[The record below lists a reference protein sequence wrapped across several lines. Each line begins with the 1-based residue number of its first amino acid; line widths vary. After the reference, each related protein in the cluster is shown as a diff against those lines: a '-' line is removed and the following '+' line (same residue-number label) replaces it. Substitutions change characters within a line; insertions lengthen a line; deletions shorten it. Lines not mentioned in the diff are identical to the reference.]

1 MHRRGVIRSA
11 AATLEDDMSKSAAQ
25 TILIDVGPGELI
37 DKITIL
43 AIKSERMRD
52 EAKLKNVRHELAVL
66 DAARVKHIPASAE
79 LTRLEAALKKV
90 NEDLW
95 VIEDDIRQCEAD
107 KNFGQTFIDLARS
120 VYIENDKRAALKKDI
135 NLLTGST
142 IIEEKSYTEF
152 N

>member
-1 MHRRGVIRSA
+1 MTKEKPQPV
-11 AATLEDDMSKSAAQ
+11 
-25 TILIDVGPGELI
+25 ILIEVGPGELI

-43 AIKSERMRD
+43 VIKSERMSD
-52 EAKLKNVRHELAVL
+52 EAKLKNVRHELDVL
-66 DAARVKHIPASAE
+66 SAARKAHIPDSAE
-79 LTRLEAALKKV
+79 LTRLEADLKAV
-90 NEDLW
+90 NEALW

-107 KNFGQTFIDLARS
+107 KDFGQTFIDLARS
-120 VYIENDKRAALKKDI
+120 VYKQNDKRAALKKEI